1 MKNPMNT
8 TSLRWLTP
16 LGVLSYALTSPTIA
30 DEFSPPK
37 LKHSYTDFGGVGLI
51 QMPTARMMQEGEF
64 SAASTNNDEYLHYTA
79 TLQLFPWLEATIRY
93 TQVHDMLY
101 SSDPGFSGD
110 TKYTD
115 KSMDAKV
122 RLIKE
127 SYWLPELSV
136 GVRDFG
142 GTGLFDGEFV
152 AASKQVG
159 PLDVTLG
166 VGWGYLGNSANLAGD
181 KSLSVD
187 CGRDTTFKGSG
198 GSVDLHRMF
207 AGCVSLFGGVEY
219 QTPYEPLRLKVE
231 YDGNDYSSDYPVTN
245 GKTDITVATPWNFG
259 VVYGLTDWADLRLS
273 YERGNTFT
281 AGLTMATNLSSLKS
295 NWVDEPKPTY
305 KQVESRDEL
314 SEQEWIAL
322 TEEVAQVAGYRE
334 LRISKDDSEIIIEG
348 EPVKYRDANEAHHR
362 AALSIANSGIDAKSY
377 HIIDT
382 AHHQPMQETVV
393 NANAF
398 KRVADN
404 DYPDASFEDASY
416 SKSSTNQGKNV
427 KADLEDPFYYGFSPV
442 LQQSIGGA
450 ENFYLYAVGISA
462 DASYDFGKN
471 WRASGS
477 VYANLIDNY
486 DKFNYAVPPDGTD
499 LKRVRTLSRQY
510 YDEFLRID
518 NLQLTHFDRYQ
529 ESFYT
534 QAYGGYLEAMFAGVG
549 TEVVYRPFGKNW
561 AIGADVNY
569 VVQRDPD
576 STFGLFTEEQQF
588 DSTDGYYRVQT
599 GTMTGHTTLY
609 WQPKFWS
616 LIDNTLLKVSA
627 GRYLTEDIGVTLD
640 YSKQFDSGVTAGAF
654 LTKTNLSAEEY
665 GEGSYTKG
673 FYVSIPL
680 DLLTV
685 KPSRERVGISWL
697 PLQRDGGQMLNRKYH
712 LYDTT
717 DIRSPWN
724 TRPAK

>member
-1 MKNPMNT
+1 MNPI
-8 TSLRWLTP
+8 SLRWLTP
-16 LGVLSYALTSPTIA
+16 LGALSYALASPVVA
-30 DEFSPPK
+30 DEFSPPQ

-64 SAASTNNDEYLHYTA
+64 SASATNNNEYLHYTA

-122 RLIKE
+122 RLIEE

-159 PLDVTLG
+159 PLDFTLG
-166 VGWGYLGNSANLAGD
+166 VGWGYLGNRANLSGD
-181 KSLSVD
+181 KSISVD
-187 CGRDTTFKGSG
+187 CGRDTTFKGNG
-198 GSVDLHRMF
+198 GSVDVNRMF
-207 AGCVSLFGGVEY
+207 SGCSSLFGGVEY
-219 QTPYEPLRLKVE
+219 QTPHEPLRLKVE
-231 YDGNDYSSDYPVTN
+231 YDGNDYSSDFPVTN
-245 GKTDITVATPWNFG
+245 GSSDMNVSTPWNFG
-259 VVYGLTDWADLRLS
+259 IVYGLADWADLRLS

-281 AGLTMATNLSSLKS
+281 AGITMATNLSSLKP
-295 NWVDEPKPTY
+295 NWVDEPRPSY
-305 KQVESRDEL
+305 SQAEQRNEL
-314 SEQEWIAL
+314 SDQEWNEL
-322 TEEVAQVAGYRE
+322 TEEVAQVAGYSE
-334 LRISKDDSEIIIEG
+334 LNIYQDEDVIIIEG
-348 EPVKYRDANEAHHR
+348 EPTKYRDASEAHHR
-362 AALSIANSGIDAKSY
+362 AALSVANSGIDATSY

-382 AHHQPMQETVV
+382 NHHQPMQETVV

-404 DYPDASFEDASY
+404 DYPDASFDDASY
-416 SKSSTNQGKNV
+416 TKSSTKQGRNA
-427 KADLEDPFYYGFSPV
+427 KASIENPFYYGFSPV
-442 LQQSIGGA
+442 LQQSIGGS
-450 ENFYLYAVGISA
+450 ENFYLYAIGISA
-462 DASYDFGKN
+462 DASYELGTN

-486 DKFNYAVPPDGTD
+486 DKFNYTVPPDGTD

-510 YDEFLRID
+510 YDEFLRVD

-549 TEVVYRPFGKNW
+549 TEIMYRPFGKNW

-576 STFGLFTEEQQF
+576 STFGLFTEERHF
-588 DSTDGYYRVQT
+588 DEQTSRYYNVQT
-599 GTMTGHTTLY
+599 GTLTGHATLY

-616 LIDNTLLKVSA
+616 LIDDTQMKLSA
-627 GRYLTEDIGVTLD
+627 GRYLSDDVGFTLD

-654 LTKTNLSAEEY
+654 ITKTNLSAEEY

-680 DLLTV
+680 DLMTV
-685 KPSRERVGISWL
+685 KPSRERVAISWL

>member
-1 MKNPMNT
+1 MNT